1 MVQGERPWEEE
12 GDTTEQLADLINL
25 LLCTFIGSLF
35 HHHGVSSCGA
45 LSWLCGLVTA
55 PPTL

>member
-12 GDTTEQLADLINL
+12 RDTTEQLAELIYL
-25 LLCTFIGSLF
+25 LFCTFIGSLF

-45 LSWLCGLVTA
+45 LSSLLWTCIA
-55 PPTL
+55 PLT